1 MEIKRYD
8 DYIDSREAWLG
19 QVPLDWTM
27 VLISQLVTP
36 VKNKNIDL
44 KEQNLL
50 SLSYGKIKRKSID
63 SSGGLLPE
71 SFDGYNIIETNDIV
85 LRLTDLQNDHTS
97 LRVGLATERGIITS
111 AYTTLR
117 PKNPKS
123 AKFLYY
129 LIHSFDIRKGF
140 YGMGSGVRQG
150 LNYDEVKKLK
160 LPIPSVGEQEAIADY
175 LDSEIVRIDSII
187 SEAKASIEEYKAW
200 KASIIYEAVTK
211 GLDPNVEMKDSG
223 VEWIGKI
230 PVGWNV
236 QKLKTLVEEPLQYGA
251 NEAGIEYDE
260 SLPRY
265 IRITDVTAN
274 GELKEEGKLSLSEDI
289 AADYILNDG
298 DILLARSGGTVG
310 KAFYYKAE
318 YGRAAFAGYMIRAK
332 INRKKID
339 PKLVYFSTLSA
350 NYDDWKATSMT
361 QATIQNIGAN
371 KYNEFYIVVPP
382 IEKQAELVSYLE
394 EKVVQIDNLIVEK
407 ESLINDLESYK
418 KSLIFEVVTGKRKV
432 V

>member
-1 MEIKRYD
+1 MAKYNNYKDTGIPWIGQIPLEWEVKRNKNVF
-8 DYIDSREAWLG
+8 SC
-19 QVPLDWTM
+19 
-27 VLISQLVTP
+27 
-36 VKNKNIDL
+36 NKNIVGS
-44 KEQNLL
+44 ESSSTQLL
-50 SLSYGKIKRKSID
+50 SLTTNGIRKKNIDETGGKI
-63 SSGGLLPE
+63 PE
-71 SFDGYNIIETNDIV
+71 SYDTYQHVKANDIV
-85 LRLTDLQNDHTS
+85 MCLFDLDCSAVFSGLSKYDGMISPAYKILRCNESIMPGFADYWFRSVFVGRKFKYLAKNIRYSLTYEDF
-97 LRVGLATERGIITS
+97 S
-111 AYTTLR
+111 ALEIPCPTL
-117 PKNPKS
+117 
-123 AKFLYY
+123 
-129 LIHSFDIRKGF
+129 I
-140 YGMGSGVRQG
+140 
-150 LNYDEVKKLK
+150 
-160 LPIPSVGEQEAIADY
+160 EQKAIVDY
-175 LDSEIVRIDSII
+175 LDRVCSNVDSII
-187 SEAKASIEEYKAW
+187 AEAQASIEEYKAW

-211 GLDPNVEMKDSG
+211 GLDPNVEMKGSG